1 MAVQIQYVNGVV
13 MLREDTLRQLFHLF
27 NIVSFSDGAKMIFA
41 LFECRFAL

>member
-1 MAVQIQYVNGVV
+1 

-27 NIVSFSDGAKMIFA
+27 NIVSFSDDANMIFA